1 MTTYEVV
8 PTKVTPTI
16 WCETFVAY
24 PNTGS
29 KILWDMANLM
39 EKRHFEKIA
48 DDTVKLGLTCGQI
61 MTQANLLRSTNPNFQ
76 FNRFLERCAKAYD
89 KEGRTA
95 MGARIRRMKYTR
107 FNGGI

>member
-1 MTTYEVV
+1 MFEVV
-8 PTKVTPTI
+8 PTKVTTTI

-29 KILWDMANLM
+29 HFSMDMANLM

-48 DDTVKLGLTCGQI
+48 DDTVILGLTSGQI
-61 MTQANLLRSTNPNFQ
+61 LTQANLLRSTNPNFQ
-76 FNRFLERCAKAYD
+76 INLFLERCAKAYE
-89 KEGRTA
+89 KEGRTVMA
-95 MGARIRRMKYTR
+95 ANIRRMKYTR